1 MKIKLAP
8 KYQFIAIWLALIV
21 LLFVMFGLSQF
32 NLGAAGAVI
41 ILALAFVQMILVLSF
56 FMRLRTSPKVIRLV
70 AAVGY
75 CWLLIMFIL
84 AFSDYL
90 TRQWH

>member
-1 MKIKLAP
+1 MKTKMAP

-21 LLFVMFGLSQF
+21 LLFVMFGLAHF
-32 NLGAAGAVI
+32 NSGAAGTAV
-41 ILALAFVQMILVLSF
+41 ILALAFIQMILVLSF
-56 FMRLRTSPKVIRLV
+56 FMRLRTSTKVIRVV
-70 AAVGY
+70 AGTGFL
-75 CWLLIMFIL
+75 WLLILFIL

>member
-1 MKIKLAP
+1 MKLEP
-8 KYQFIAIWLALIV
+8 KYQFIGIWLALIV
-21 LLFVMFGLSQF
+21 LLFIMFGLAHF
-32 NLGAAGAVI
+32 NSGATGTAI
-41 ILALAFVQMILVLSF
+41 ILALAFVQMVLVLSF
-56 FMRLRTSPKVIRLV
+56 FMRLRTSTKVIRLV
-70 AAVGY
+70 AAVGF